1 MAIELIKE
9 AFKVEELKGST
20 DIQTLVETEIYLS
33 PNKPNIENILWV
45 QGKVDILNTKLMK
58 DKLILSGLA
67 RFNLLYKS
75 VEEENNIHTMEA
87 SKEFREELEIQGVD
101 DEMISKVSS
110 NIEYIEWDLEETKL
124 NLKALVKLNGEVK
137 EFRKIEAIKEIVGS
151 NTLQTRKQSIN
162 YKEVK
167 GREISYALVK
177 DVLKLKDDA
186 PEIDEIVKFGLKVR
200 EVESMVVEDRIITSG
215 EVLVNLIYYGNNRIH
230 SQKGVIPFNHF
241 VEMPG
246 VDNSLKGE
254 LEYEVV
260 EGLYE
265 VMGNEIGERRL
276 VDLEIKVRVTGKAY
290 EDKVRDL
297 IVDAYS
303 TKENILLEREEVRIK
318 ESVKELKHTENLSI
332 EISEIDA
339 DEILMVEGNVSLFE
353 KRITD
358 DGVVIDGTLSTDIQY
373 IDRIT
378 GELQS
383 YKMDFPFRS
392 TVYEFEIQG
401 DILEVEANLSSLD
414 YNLKRDG
421 VNLDGKVAL
430 KISLNKNRKIYSIR
444 EIKETHEL
452 IDKRSK
458 PSITVYF
465 VQKGDTLWDIAKR
478 YNTTQE
484 DILSSNNNTTG
495 AFNPGDK
502 IIIEKMVDEV
512 AI

>member
-9 AFKVEELKGST
+9 AFEVEEL
-20 DIQTLVETEIYLS
+20 
-33 PNKPNIENILWV
+33 
-45 QGKVDILNTKLMK
+45 
-58 DKLILSGLA
+58 
-67 RFNLLYKS
+67 
-75 VEEENNIHTMEA
+75 
-87 SKEFREELEIQGVD
+87 
-101 DEMISKVSS
+101 
-110 NIEYIEWDLEETKL
+110 
-124 NLKALVKLNGEVK
+124 
-137 EFRKIEAIKEIVGS
+137 KEIVGS

-215 EVLVNLIYYGNNRIH
+215 EVLVNLIYYGNNKIH
-230 SQKGVIPFNHF
+230 SQKVVIPFNHF

-358 DGVVIDGTLSTDIQY
+358 DGIVIDGTLSTDIQY
-373 IDRIT
+373 IDRIS

-421 VNLDGKVAL
+421 LNLDGKVAL
-430 KISLNKNRKIYSIR
+430 KISLSKNRKIYSIR

-458 PSITVYF
+458 PSITVYL

-484 DILSSNNNTTG
+484 TR
-495 AFNPGDK
+495 
-502 IIIEKMVDEV
+502 
-512 AI
+512 